1 MDGQVA
7 SVAIADTW
15 WWPFVMILVAG
26 WLATD
31 VWRWLGVF
39 AGGWLREDGE
49 LLIWVRC
56 VATALVAGVI
66 SKLILFPQG
75 ALAETS
81 LSLRLAAAGFGFAAF
96 FLSRQR
102 VVVGVLA
109 AEVFLL
115 AGWLGLDAL
124 NGAF

>member
-1 MDGQVA
+1 MDGLMTDA
-7 SVAIADTW
+7 GLSGTW
-15 WWPFVMILVAG
+15 WWSFLMILVAG

-31 VWRWLGVF
+31 AWRWLGVF
-39 AGGWLREDGE
+39 ASGRLREDGE

-75 ALAETS
+75 VLAETP
-81 LSLRLAAAGFGFAAF
+81 LWLRLAAVGFGFAAF
-96 FLSRQR
+96 FASRQR

-109 AEVFLL
+109 GELFLL
-115 AGWLGLDAL
+115 AGWMGLDAFA
-124 NGAF
+124 GTG

>member
-1 MDGQVA
+1 ME
-7 SVAIADTW
+7 TW

-39 AGGWLREDGE
+39 AGGKLREDSE
-49 LLIWVRC
+49 VLVWVRC

-75 ALAETS
+75 ILAETPIW
-81 LSLRLAAAGFGFAAF
+81 LRLAAAGFGFLCFYVA
-96 FLSRQR
+96 RQR
-102 VVVGVLA
+102 VIAGVLA
-109 AEVFLL
+109 AVGFLIT
-115 AGWLGLDAL
+115 GWLALEHFGL
-124 NGAF
+124 